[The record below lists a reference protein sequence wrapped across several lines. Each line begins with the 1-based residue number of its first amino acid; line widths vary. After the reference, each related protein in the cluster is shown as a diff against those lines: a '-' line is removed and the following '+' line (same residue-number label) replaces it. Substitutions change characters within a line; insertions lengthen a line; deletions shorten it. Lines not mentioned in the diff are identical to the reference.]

1 MVNEERKKTPPPPS
15 QFTLLEMSPADERLL
30 KSRTSTIAFLK
41 SARLARLSP
50 SKNDGLC
57 VLIMVCITWL
67 E

>member
-1 MVNEERKKTPPPPS
+1 MVEEERKKTPPPL

-30 KSRTSTIAFLK
+30 KTRTSTVAFLK

-57 VLIMVCITWL
+57 VLIVIFITWV

>member
-1 MVNEERKKTPPPPS
+1 MVEEERKKTPPP

-30 KSRTSTIAFLK
+30 KSRTSTVTFLK

-57 VLIMVCITWL
+57 VLIMICITWL